1 MTVTSASDTHSLLR
15 IVLRSRWDAACAAWI
30 DDELRAA
37 AVTADVDWD
46 ALVEAA
52 QQARVAP
59 LVYHVLREKD
69 WLPAPTLERLR
80 MAYFAT
86 ARRNLLAFNALGQA
100 IEHLNAHGI
109 PTLLLKGVA
118 LALSLYKNEALRPM
132 GDADL
137 LVPREDVPRAVALLR
152 ELGYTTPIPEVR
164 PGARL
169 DYDGELFLHPNVAH
183 AAPID
188 LHWNLINAPNYR
200 RSAAEAWLWES
211 AQPVTVGAQPR
222 TVGAQPR
229 TAGAAAGR
237 VLCPEAQLIHLC
249 AHKVLHHNET
259 DADAGGL
266 WTYDIAQLLA
276 AHTMDWDVV
285 LAKAQAL
292 GMIAPLQQALP
303 AVAPAWG
310 ISLPEAVMAHL
321 AALEPTRAERRLMR
335 RALATNKTGAR
346 SVWANLWAMPNVGA
360 AARYV
365 WHMAFPSVTYMREH
379 YGMPNVTWL
388 PVYYVRRWLRG
399 MGAAFP

>member
-1 MTVTSASDTHSLLR
+1 MTPITLPPETPNPSARHEHDPQSLLR
-15 IVLRSRWDAACAAWI
+15 TLLRSRWDAACAAWI
-30 DDELRAA
+30 DDELRAGA
-37 AVTADVDWD
+37 ADVDWD

-69 WLPAPTLERLR
+69 WLPAPALERLR
-80 MAYFAT
+80 MTYFAT
-86 ARRNLLAFNALGQA
+86 ARRNLLAFHALGQA
-100 IEHLNAHGI
+100 IDHLNAHGI

-137 LVPREDVPRAVALLR
+137 LVPREDVPHALALLR

-169 DYDGELFLHPNVAH
+169 DYDGELFLQPDAAH
-183 AAPID
+183 AVPID

-200 RSAAEAWLWES
+200 RSAAEAWLWDS
-211 AQPVTVGAQPR
+211 AQPVTVGA
-222 TVGAQPR
+222 TS
-229 TAGAAAGR
+229 GR
-237 VLCPEAQLIHLC
+237 VLCPEAQVIHLC

-259 DADAGGL
+259 DADASGL
-266 WTYDIAQLLA
+266 WTYDIALLLA
-276 AHTMDWDVV
+276 AHALDWDVV

-303 AVAPAWG
+303 VIAPAWG
-310 ISLPEAVMAHL
+310 IPLPEDVLARL
-321 AALEPTRAERRLMR
+321 AALTPTRAERRMMR
-335 RALATNKTGAR
+335 RALATKKTGAG
-346 SVWANLWAMPNVGA
+346 SVWTRVWVMPDVWS
-360 AARYV
+360 AARYM
-365 WHMAFPSVTYMREH
+365 WHMAFPSVAYMREH
-379 YGMPNVTWL
+379 YGMPSVTWL

-399 MGAAFP
+399 VGAALP

>member
-1 MTVTSASDTHSLLR
+1 MPPIPLPSETSPPGASREWAIPGLLR
-15 IVLRSRWDAACAAWI
+15 TLLRSRWDAGCAAWI
-30 DDELRAA
+30 DDDLRT
-37 AVTADVDWD
+37 VVSTVNWD
-46 ALVEAA
+46 ALVAAA

-59 LVYHVLREKD
+59 LVYFVLREKD
-69 WLPAPTLERLR
+69 WLPASALERLR

-86 ARRNLLAFNALGQA
+86 ARRNLLAFHALGQA
-100 IEHLNAHGI
+100 IDYLNTHDI

-152 ELGYTTPIPEVR
+152 ELGYTTRIPEVR

-169 DYDGELFLHPNVAH
+169 DYDGELFLQADVAH
-183 AAPID
+183 AVPID

-211 AQPVTVGAQPR
+211 AQPVTVGA
-222 TVGAQPR
+222 
-229 TAGAAAGR
+229 AAGR

-249 AHKVLHHNET
+249 AHKVLHHNEA

-276 AHTMDWDVV
+276 EHTIDWDVV

-292 GMIAPLQQALP
+292 EMIAPLQQALP
-303 AVAPAWG
+303 VVAPAWG
-310 ISLPEAVMAHL
+310 ISLAEDVLARL
-321 AALEPTRAERRLMR
+321 AALTPTRAERRMMR
-335 RALATNKTGAR
+335 RALAPKKTGVR
-346 SVWANLWAMPNVGA
+346 SVWTNLWAMPDVWA
-360 AARYV
+360 AVRYV
-365 WHMAFPSVTYMREH
+365 WHMAFPSITYMREH
-379 YGMPNVTWL
+379 YGMPSVTWL

-399 MGAAFP
+399 VGAAFL

>member
-1 MTVTSASDTHSLLR
+1 MSDVLR
-15 IVLRSRWDAACAAWI
+15 TLLRSRWDVACAAWI
-30 DDELRAA
+30 DDELRAGA
-37 AVTADVDWD
+37 AEVDWD

-69 WLPAPTLERLR
+69 WLPAPALERLR

-100 IEHLNAHGI
+100 IDHLNAHGI

-137 LVPREDVPRAVALLR
+137 LVPRDDVPRALALLR

-169 DYDGELFLHPNVAH
+169 DYDGELFLQPDAAH
-183 AAPID
+183 AVPID

-211 AQPVTVGAQPR
+211 AQPVTVGA
-222 TVGAQPR
+222 TS
-229 TAGAAAGR
+229 GR

-266 WTYDIAQLLA
+266 WTYDIALLLA
-276 AHTMDWDVV
+276 AHPMDWDLV

-303 AVAPAWG
+303 VIAPAWG
-310 ISLPEAVMAHL
+310 IPLPEDVPARL
-321 AALEPTRAERRLMR
+321 AALTPSRAERRLIR
-335 RALATNKTGAR
+335 RALSPKKTGAG
-346 SVWANLWAMPNVGA
+346 SVWARVWAMPNAWA
-360 AARYV
+360 AACYM

-379 YGMPNVTWL
+379 YGMPSATWL

-399 MGAAFP
+399 VGAALP